1 MVASCQSARIEF
13 LSMEYTPDVAPETL
27 GREVRSQKS
36 PWI

>member
-13 LSMEYTPDVAPETL
+13 LSMEYTPETL